1 MLRDDI
7 QVSISKK
14 PSEDPNPIS
23 NLEME
28 RFKKNLQD
36 MINHSSSGRIG
47 FNQIVPQKFLNP
59 GINTSKGSGKG
70 KQPGGPFLHAKA
82 KVRNS
87 YLERQCPDDELDV
100 QNLKRREK
108 IGISADAMKDK
119 IIAEHKHNT
128 LS

>member
-14 PSEDPNPIS
+14 PSEANPIS
-23 NLEME
+23 TLEIE

-36 MINHSSSGRIG
+36 MINHSSSRRIG
-47 FNQIVPQKFLNP
+47 FNQIVPQKSLNP
-59 GINTSKGSGKG
+59 GINTSKNSEKG
-70 KQPGGPFLHAKA
+70 KLPGGPFLHAKA

-87 YLERQCPDDELDV
+87 YLERQCPDDELDM

-108 IGISADAMKDK
+108 IGISAVAMKDK
-119 IIAEHKHNT
+119 IIAENKHNT